1 MKVLKLL
8 LLFAM
13 GASLSLAGCDDD
25 YLYPVEYPV
34 YDPDGGSDNGGGDEI
49 PVPEKVNN
57 KVVAHRGGSAE
68 AGTAKYPDNSIASLS
83 YAISLGCY
91 ASECDI
97 YWTADNNVVVAHA
110 ANGCYVNNLKPWEH
124 TLDELRAAGKLSN
137 GELLPTLEEFIDVAL
152 HAGTTRLWLDVKR
165 IEVGGA
171 TSNTAESVKACSRA
185 CEIIREKKAQHFCEF
200 IVSGNAAIWA
210 GCYSAAQL
218 AGIKVCWMSYSAP
231 SAYKSYL
238 DPCANLDYSNFFAGG
253 AEVSNPKYPLQSYL
267 DAGVAL
273 SVYNADT
280 DPEMTYVLKYY
291 PKMKA
296 VCTNY
301 PAKLLGRIGSEGL

>member
-1 MKVLKLL
+1 M
-8 LLFAM
+8 
-13 GASLSLAGCDDD
+13 
-25 YLYPVEYPV
+25 
-34 YDPDGGSDNGGGDEI
+34 
-49 PVPEKVNN
+49 
-57 KVVAHRGGSAE
+57 
-68 AGTAKYPDNSIASLS
+68 
-83 YAISLGCY
+83 
-91 ASECDI
+91 
-97 YWTADNNVVVAHA
+97 
-110 ANGCYVNNLKPWEH
+110 
-124 TLDELRAAGKLSN
+124 
-137 GELLPTLEEFIDVAL
+137 AL

-218 AGIKVCWMSYSAP
+218 AGIKVGWMSYSAP

-238 DPCANLDYSNFFAGG
+238 DPWANLDYSNFFAGG

>member
-34 YDPDGGSDNGGGDEI
+34 YDPDGGSD
-49 PVPEKVNN
+49 
-57 KVVAHRGGSAE
+57 
-68 AGTAKYPDNSIASLS
+68 
-83 YAISLGCY
+83 
-91 ASECDI
+91 
-97 YWTADNNVVVAHA
+97 
-110 ANGCYVNNLKPWEH
+110 
-124 TLDELRAAGKLSN
+124 N

-185 CEIIREKKAQHFCEF
+185 CEIIRVKKAQHFCEF

-218 AGIKVCWMSYSAP
+218 AGIKVGWMSYSAP

-238 DPCANLDYSNFFAGG
+238 DPWANLDYSNFFAGG

-291 PKMKA
+291 PKLKA